1 MEILETLKK
10 NIPTFPTPKKR
21 RLKKRPLK
29 VVSAKNTHTLLT
41 YKTTG
46 TKIAV

>member
-10 NIPTFPTPKKR
+10 NIPTFPTPKKKTV
-21 RLKKRPLK
+21 KKTSLK